1 MQRNNCVFNSEIIN
15 FFQSFTLTSINSL
28 NCVDLFWA
36 LLNRQKM
43 EANTK
48 VVIFGSLGIGKST
61 VMNTISGEKA
71 NFQTGDEA
79 VTQEPAAYK
88 FSADGKEFIVVD
100 TACLNDYN
108 MPLQLWIEKYTKYA
122 KEKADGLPISLLII
136 AFRANVRPTAE

>member
-1 MQRNNCVFNSEIIN
+1 MQRNNCVFNSETIN
-15 FFQSFTLTSINSL
+15 FFQSFTLTSINYL

-100 TACLNDYN
+100 TAGVND
-108 MPLQLWIEKYTKYA
+108 
-122 KEKADGLPISLLII
+122 
-136 AFRANVRPTAE
+136 

>member
-1 MQRNNCVFNSEIIN
+1 
-15 FFQSFTLTSINSL
+15 
-28 NCVDLFWA
+28 
-36 LLNRQKM
+36 M

-100 TACLNDYN
+100 TAGLNDYN

-122 KEKADGLPISLLII
+122 KTISFNRTL
-136 AFRANVRPTAE
+136 

>member
-1 MQRNNCVFNSEIIN
+1 M
-15 FFQSFTLTSINSL
+15 
-28 NCVDLFWA
+28 FWA

-48 VVIFGSLGIGKST
+48 VVIFGSLGKST

-100 TACLNDYN
+100 TAGLNDYN
-108 MPLQLWIEKYTKYA
+108 MPLQL
-122 KEKADGLPISLLII
+122 
-136 AFRANVRPTAE
+136 

>member
-1 MQRNNCVFNSEIIN
+1 
-15 FFQSFTLTSINSL
+15 
-28 NCVDLFWA
+28 
-36 LLNRQKM
+36 M

-100 TACLNDYN
+100 TAGLNDYN

-122 KEKADGLPISLLII
+122 KEKADGLPISLVII
-136 AFRANVRPTAE
+136 AFRANVRPTAEQKGDVITALEAIKGLDAGNLAIVFTFCDGFIMKENN

>member
-1 MQRNNCVFNSEIIN
+1 M
-15 FFQSFTLTSINSL
+15 
-28 NCVDLFWA
+28 FWA
-36 LLNRQKM
+36 LLNKQKM

-100 TACLNDYN
+100 TAGLND
-108 MPLQLWIEKYTKYA
+108 
-122 KEKADGLPISLLII
+122 
-136 AFRANVRPTAE
+136 